1 MPHTIARTVAVP
13 LLPDLLCFSHLR
25 WDFVFQRP
33 QHLMTRFARER
44 RVFFIEEP
52 FHDAMEPRLD
62 VSERDGGVRVV
73 VPHLPERLGET
84 ATTET
89 LRALIE
95 SLLEEEEVQ
104 RYVCWY
110 YTPMSLPYSRELRPV
125 AVAYDCMDELSLF
138 RGAPPALVARE
149 KELLARAD
157 VVFTGGTSLYEA
169 KRDRHPNVHCFPS
182 SVDVA
187 HFARARTPQPDP
199 ADQARIP
206 HPRLGF
212 FGVLDERLD
221 VQLLRAVAHARPDWQ
236 LILLGPV
243 VKVDPATLP
252 RAPNMH
258 YLGTKAY
265 AELPAYL
272 AALFEILG
280 LLVTVLAA
288 PNLIRLRRPQDPATT
303 EQSFHLFHRWGLL
316 RAAFQISA
324 FPVFLWAVWV
334 LLRAR

>member
-44 RVFFIEEP
+44 RVFFLEEP
-52 FHDAMEPRLD
+52 FHEAVEPRLD

-73 VPHLPERLGET
+73 VPHLPERLGEI
-84 ATTET
+84 ATTGT

-110 YTPMSLPYSRELRPV
+110 YTPMSLPYSRELRPI
-125 AVAYDCMDELSLF
+125 AAAYDCMDELSLF

-265 AELPAYL
+265 AE
-272 AALFEILG
+272 
-280 LLVTVLAA
+280 
-288 PNLIRLRRPQDPATT
+288 
-303 EQSFHLFHRWGLL
+303 
-316 RAAFQISA
+316 
-324 FPVFLWAVWV
+324 
-334 LLRAR
+334 